1 MEQEG
6 SIMILVLKL
15 PNCSEFHLFLCFI
28 LFHFTLLFFHF
39 FSLLLQHGGIPQ
51 VWDLLEQSLIS
62 V

>member
-1 MEQEG
+1 
-6 SIMILVLKL
+6 MILVLKL
-15 PNCSEFHLFLCFI
+15 PHCSEFPLFLCFI

-39 FSLLLQHGGIPQ
+39 FSLLPQHGRIPQ